1 MRNTPELV
9 DDPDD
14 SQAAT
19 DDSWTVEV
27 EGTPN
32 RFPWL
37 AKLGIAL
44 GMLAL
49 LFVSALA
56 LGPMVLPASMT
67 VSYAESLIGRVTGV
81 DVTIKGDHAFSILP
95 SLRLEAE
102 NVVSKDEHGAVTLA
116 LPHLELE
123 AGAFGVLAGSVDLQ
137 RVMLRDPRLQI
148 ETHGAIEKS
157 SDAEP
162 KIDRAWGWWRDMTV
176 KDLDVEN
183 AAFVLS
189 DRASG
194 RALRLERFNLSNV
207 EPGQGQV
214 EDGLIF
220 NGKGLLN
227 GEEITLSATT
237 SDPQLL
243 VSGNRWPFRISL
255 DSALL
260 NGAFK
265 GSMAVRERTV
275 GEGEMTF
282 ESSDVTALNDW
293 LGPVLPGRDG
303 GHLSLT
309 AHVDIAGDTMDIRRM
324 ELTFGDTSLTANMK
338 IDGVTSGAPVLSGR
352 VDASTLDLG
361 AAPAGETVALM
372 EAPLMIPGMPSGRM
386 EFAWQRALWRG
397 LEFGAGDAVVERAP
411 GTQRLSVSLED
422 TVVYGGTIRGT
433 LTLDASEGMRAL
445 SMDGRAVGV
454 DIGPM
459 MRVGAVAVDPLL
471 SGQSNIELNLFS
483 VGGSRHELL
492 EALTGE
498 LEVVAQNGSLAI
510 TELVRGLAP
519 EADGSLRF
527 KSLNATFRFAQ
538 GIAASDDL
546 LLQSGDLS
554 LVGKGRIDLANWTI
568 DLDIGRLGTD
578 GQSRTLKRYRVSGPA
593 NEMRVEPINGS

>member
-9 DDPDD
+9 DDPDET
-14 SQAAT
+14 QAAT

-27 EGTPN
+27 EGIPD

-44 GMLAL
+44 GMLML
-49 LFVSALA
+49 LFVSAIALA
-56 LGPMVLPASMT
+56 PMVLPASVT
-67 VSYAESLIGRVTGV
+67 VSYAESLIGRVAGV
-81 DVTIKGDHAFSILP
+81 DVSIKGDHAFSILP

-102 NVVSKDEHGAVTLA
+102 NVVSKDEQSAVTLA

-123 AGAFGVLAGSVDLQ
+123 AGTLGALAGSVDLQ
-137 RVMLRDPRLQI
+137 RVMLRDPNVRVEMHNTL
-148 ETHGAIEKS
+148 AKS
-157 SDAEP
+157 SGTAP

-176 KDLDVEN
+176 KDLVFEN
-183 AAFVLS
+183 ATFVLS
-189 DRASG
+189 DRENG
-194 RALRLERFNLSNV
+194 RAITLEQFNFSNA

-214 EDGLIF
+214 QDGLVF
-220 NGKGLLN
+220 KGKGLLN
-227 GEEITLSATT
+227 GEEITISATT

-243 VSGNRWPFRISL
+243 VSGNRWPFQVAL
-255 DSALL
+255 DTALL
-260 NGAFK
+260 NGKFE

-275 GEGEMTF
+275 GEGKVTF
-282 ESSDVTALNDW
+282 ESPDVAALNDW

-303 GHLSLT
+303 GRLSLT
-309 AHVDIAGDTMDIRRM
+309 AHVDVAGDTMDVRRM
-324 ELTFGDTSLTANMK
+324 ELTFGETSLTANMM
-338 IDGVTSGAPVLSGR
+338 IDGATSGAPVLSGR
-352 VDASTLDLG
+352 VEASTLDLG
-361 AAPAGETVALM
+361 TAPAGETMALM
-372 EAPLMIPGMPSGRM
+372 EAPLIIPGMPSGRV

-397 LEFGAGDAVVERAP
+397 LELGAGDAVVARKP

-422 TVVYGGTIRGT
+422 TIVYGGTFRGT

-445 SMDGRAVGV
+445 NVDGRAVGV
-454 DIGPM
+454 DIGPVI
-459 MRVGAVAVDPLL
+459 RVGAVAADPLL
-471 SGQSNIELNLFS
+471 SGQSNIALNLFS

-492 EALTGE
+492 EALTGKA
-498 LEVVAQNGSLAI
+498 EVVTQDGSLAI
-510 TELVRGLAP
+510 AELVRGLAP
-519 EADGSLRF
+519 EAGGSLRF

-546 LLQSGDLS
+546 LLQSSDLS

-593 NEMRVEPINGS
+593 NEMRVEPVNGS